1 MVEESTHHQTVRAEA
16 QAEDAPSPRHFE
28 AASSHEVRQLRQ
40 EVARLTEALRDA
52 EALLGIAPAFFGFLS
67 PEGNVL
73 RCNALALQVI
83 ESSADKVFGT
93 RFWEGPWWASIP
105 TSAARVEEAVRQAA
119 SGQASQ
125 FDIEYWAIRGGVG
138 GKRWVTLV
146 VSPHFD
152 QERRVTQIAAT
163 GIDITEQQEG
173 QEALRRSEDRLW
185 AAVEASEKA
194 KEDLRQSEE
203 RLRRMVEVTEL
214 GSWELDLATEEVQA
228 DARFCEL
235 FGLPVAKHFS
245 LEKRLSAIHPEDRA
259 RVTRALAD
267 AAAGKDGGRYAEE
280 YRTAGLADGR
290 PRWVE
295 ARGRVTFSPEGQAL
309 RFLGTVRDI
318 SARKEAE
325 ATLKAK

>member
-1 MVEESTHHQTVRAEA
+1 MAHESAPQRKEKPEAETP
-16 QAEDAPSPRHFE
+16 EGSLSRLVSD
-28 AASSHEVRQLRQ
+28 ASSHEVRHLRQ
-40 EVARLTEALRDA
+40 EVARLTDALRDA
-52 EALLGIAPAFFGFLS
+52 ETLLSIAPAFFGFLS
-67 PEGNVL
+67 PEGVVQ

-83 ESSADKVFGT
+83 ESTADQVFGT
-93 RFWEGPWWASIP
+93 RFWEAPWWASLP
-105 TSAARVEEAVRQAA
+105 SSAAQVQEAVRQAA

-138 GKRWVTLV
+138 GKRWVTLM
-146 VSPHFD
+146 VSPLFD
-152 QERRVTQIAAT
+152 QERKVTQLVAT

-173 QEALRRSEDRLW
+173 HEALRRSEDRLW

-194 KEDLRQSEE
+194 KEELRQSEE

-214 GSWELDLATEEVQA
+214 GSWELDLTTEEVQA

-245 LEKRLSAIHPEDRA
+245 LEKRLSAIHPEDRV

-267 AAAGKDGGRYAEE
+267 AAAGRDGGRYAEE
-280 YRTAGLADGR
+280 YRTSGLPDGR

-295 ARGRVTFSPEGQAL
+295 ARGQVAFSPEGQAL

-325 ATLKAK
+325 AALKAK